1 MLSLPALPA
10 GYHLLSKIDFNDKKL
25 RLYIGM
31 LSIGIALLMLIP
43 ASFIIPLSTLFKFNS
58 LSSFLLRFVVA
69 LAGVIAYF
77 CLRELLRGLLSKRLS
92 NVKPQFVFGKGL
104 LNMHSNAYFCRTHY
118 FVLTLLPILL
128 LALALC
134 ILSCVVPRSWFWVVY
149 IVQVINFS
157 GFAEALYFARRLRPF
172 PYNILL
178 RLDEDAVLVYA
189 QTV

>member
-77 CLRELLRGLLSKRLS
+77 CLRELLRGLLSK
-92 NVKPQFVFGKGL
+92 G
-104 LNMHSNAYFCRTHY
+104 
-118 FVLTLLPILL
+118 
-128 LALALC
+128 
-134 ILSCVVPRSWFWVVY
+134 
-149 IVQVINFS
+149 
-157 GFAEALYFARRLRPF
+157 
-172 PYNILL
+172 
-178 RLDEDAVLVYA
+178 
-189 QTV
+189 